1 MSSDYKLIGTNNYI
15 PTGLCYHSKSGKT
28 IEGTKQGIL
37 ASKKD
42 LTDMEKEINEFD
54 DINNIIHNLNIKI
67 KELEERKIKIR
78 LNLSGFYE
86 CNDNIDTI

>member
-1 MSSDYKLIGTNNYI
+1 
-15 PTGLCYHSKSGKT
+15 
-28 IEGTKQGIL
+28 
-37 ASKKD
+37 
-42 LTDMEKEINEFD
+42 MEKEINEFD